1 MGEEMGDGRE
11 EVDERVEEDSLER
24 RERSEVSMFGDFRQL
39 FEVQWSSCLLLLH
52 QLDTTDLSFAIGAV
66 ELGLQELAAKIIHTE
81 STDNEIEAD
90 KVEEGTAEKVERVE
104 RKEQRLLDNI
114 VQNFADNELE
124 ETTSIELEE
133 EIVEEKYNINTT
145 FDAEPYTEEEIV
157 EKKYNIFA
165 ESLPNST

>member
-52 QLDTTDLSFAIGAV
+52 QLDTMDLSFAIGAV

-81 STDNEIEAD
+81 STSNEKDAD
-90 KVEEGTAEKVERVE
+90 KVEEAEGTAEKVEMVE
-104 RKEQRLLDNI
+104 REEQCLLDNL
-114 VQNFADNELE
+114 VQNFADDELE
-124 ETTSIELEE
+124 DNTS
-133 EIVEEKYNINTT
+133 
-145 FDAEPYTEEEIV
+145 
-157 EKKYNIFA
+157 
-165 ESLPNST
+165 